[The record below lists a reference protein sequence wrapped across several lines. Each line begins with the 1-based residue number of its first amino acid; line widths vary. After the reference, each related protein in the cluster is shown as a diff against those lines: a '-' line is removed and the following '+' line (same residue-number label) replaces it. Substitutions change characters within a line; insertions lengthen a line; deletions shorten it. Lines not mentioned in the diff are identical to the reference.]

1 MTFQASLEQQSSM
14 DLGDSPVD
22 GAGPGVGN
30 LADELA
36 DAFSDSGDEAE
47 DNEEKYSPPYDE
59 PVCENKSSIQNYD
72 SRLKSPR
79 SDSSIQLSNPS
90 SSNLDIPTSQQ
101 RNHQRKISDYDG
113 SDYGSSSDLDG
124 AGLAPSVISKMDA
137 VESLARRGADDSGL
151 PEDDIFTRVTGE
163 LRDLASQSSV
173 ESSAS
178 R

>member
-1 MTFQASLEQQSSM
+1 M
-14 DLGDSPVD
+14 DFGDSPVD
-22 GAGPGVGN
+22 GAGSGLGN

-47 DNEEKYSPPYDE
+47 INEENYSPPYDE
-59 PVCENKSSIQNYD
+59 AVCENNSSIQN
-72 SRLKSPR
+72 SNSHLEKSQ
-79 SDSSIQLSNPS
+79 SDSSIQLSKPT

-113 SDYGSSSDLDG
+113 SDYGSSSDLDCT
-124 AGLAPSVISKMDA
+124 GLAPSVISKMDA
-137 VESLARRGADDSGL
+137 IESLVRRGADNSGL
-151 PEDDIFTRVTGE
+151 PEDDIFIRVTGE